1 MYYFKVRRGTAPT
14 RTLYLLR
21 YPSARLDSESVMI
34 RYVPANEGVGRGE
47 VTSNSRMV
55 FKKICHYR
63 DISSLMSRSI
73 YEHSPFRASIRDV
86 QGSGII
92 ARADVPTAPPPYW
105 KWPHRKT
112 NQSIRRR
119 HPYARKSTSQSVL
132 SRMQLA
138 LHAPRRTLHGS
149 SCLVL

>member
-86 QGSGII
+86 QVSGII
-92 ARADVPTAPPPYW
+92 ARADVPTAPPPLLEVAT
-105 KWPHRKT
+105 PE
-112 NQSIRRR
+112 NQSI
-119 HPYARKSTSQSVL
+119 HSTPSSIRKKVRL
-132 SRMQLA
+132 KG
-138 LHAPRRTLHGS
+138 GS
-149 SCLVL
+149 